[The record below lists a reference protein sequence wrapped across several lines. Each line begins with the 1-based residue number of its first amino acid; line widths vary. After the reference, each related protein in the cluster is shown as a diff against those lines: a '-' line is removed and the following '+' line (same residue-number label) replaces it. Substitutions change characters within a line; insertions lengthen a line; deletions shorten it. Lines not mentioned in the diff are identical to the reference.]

1 MSTYFETV
9 KKSFADVPVTD
20 QGVDTL
26 QFLEAT
32 EGLIGIFDLLGS
44 AAFSVVKNDMNG
56 NVKKIR
62 DRYEAYPA
70 QSQTLENL
78 VDAEKVEKK
87 KTATEGLLWLLRGLK
102 FTQTALQRSQANKE
116 EELAVSFQEAYNV
129 TLKQHHS
136 FVVRPV
142 FALAMKACPYR
153 ADFYAKLGPPTANV
167 DQELVKWNTALGDI
181 IQRVEAFYAKGNYA
195 KGM

>member
-9 KKSFADVPVTD
+9 QKSFADVPVTEE
-20 QGVDTL
+20 GVDTL

-32 EGLIGIFDLLGS
+32 QGLIGIFDLLGS

-62 DRYEAYPA
+62 DRYEQNPSAN
-70 QSQTLENL
+70 STLEKL
-78 VDAEKVEKK
+78 VDGEKGEKK

-102 FTQTALQRSQANKE
+102 FTQTALQRSQANKA
-116 EELAVSFQEAYNV
+116 EELNTSFQGAYDV

-142 FALAMKACPYR
+142 FSLAMKACPYR
-153 ADFYAKLGPPTANV
+153 ADFYAKLGPPTSNV
-167 DQELVKWNTALGDI
+167 DEELVKWNSALGEI
-181 IQRVEAFYAKGNYA
+181 IARMEAFYAKGNYA

>member
-1 MSTYFETV
+1 MSTYFESV
-9 KKSFADVPVTD
+9 KKSFADVPVTEE
-20 QGVDTL
+20 GVDTV

-32 EGLIGIFDLLGS
+32 QGLIGIFDLLGS

-62 DRYEAYPA
+62 DRYEQNPA
-70 QSQTLENL
+70 ANSTLEKL
-78 VDAEKVEKK
+78 VDGEKGEKK

-102 FTQTALQRSQANKE
+102 FTQTALQRSQANPA
-116 EELAVSFQEAYNV
+116 EELNTSFQSAYDV
-129 TLKQHHS
+129 TLKQYHS

-142 FALAMKACPYR
+142 FSLAMKACPYR
-153 ADFYAKLGPPTANV
+153 ADFYAKLGPPTSNV
-167 DQELVKWNTALGDI
+167 DQELVKWNSALGEI
-181 IQRVEAFYAKGNYA
+181 ITNLEAFYAKGNYA

>member
-9 KKSFADVPVTD
+9 QKSFVDVPVTEE
-20 QGVDTL
+20 GVDTL

-32 EGLIGIFDLLGS
+32 QGLIGIFDLLGS

-62 DRYEAYPA
+62 DRYETNPT
-70 QSQTLENL
+70 QNSTLEKL
-78 VDAEKVEKK
+78 VEHEKPEKK
-87 KTATEGLLWLLRGLK
+87 RTATEGLLWLTRGLK
-102 FTQTALQRSQANKE
+102 FTQIALERSNKTKT
-116 EELAVSFQEAYNV
+116 EELNTSFQGAYEV
-129 TLKQHHS
+129 SLKQYHS

-142 FALAMKACPYR
+142 FSLAMKACPYR

-167 DQELVKWNTALGDI
+167 DEELEKWNDALGKI
-181 IQRVEAFYAKGNYA
+181 IMRIEAFYSKGNYA